1 MIINVFFHC
10 FALFIIFPSLLNLL
24 ICLTVFLHLHHFR
37 ITFWMYERALFVHRS
52 VDQDNSLES
61 QQLHNVMR
69 RESSES
75 TSSPFNGRPQPSLFS
90 QMGSGRQGNGFHE
103 NSRKERMISG
113 VSATPLRGAYGYNES
128 NLAGGDSN
136 SKSKLQQRDGSNDPY
151 MAQQRQQLRMGG
163 NLYNSG
169 SMASEAVR
177 DTTIGSGA

>member
-1 MIINVFFHC
+1 
-10 FALFIIFPSLLNLL
+10 
-24 ICLTVFLHLHHFR
+24 
-37 ITFWMYERALFVHRS
+37 MYERVLFVHRS

-61 QQLHNVMR
+61 QQLHNAMR
-69 RESSES
+69 RQSSGS

-90 QMGSGRQGNGFHE
+90 QMGSGRQGNGIHE
-103 NSRKERMISG
+103 NSIKERMISG

-136 SKSKLQQRDGSNDPY
+136 LKSKLQQRDGSNDPY
-151 MAQQRQQLRMGG
+151 MAQQRQHLRMGG

-169 SMASEAVR
+169 SMASEAIR